1 MKRLKM
7 KGPEY
12 VDIKGSYT
20 KEAGNKTYKGGKFE
34 SGIHFTPEVYNPF
47 SDQYDPKATRMHRYR
62 EKLGFAMGAREINAS
77 IKKAAKD
84 PKRYRYAMKYARG
97 EITLKEF
104 REYCRKKDTRK
115 R

>member
-1 MKRLKM
+1 M

-12 VDIKGSYT
+12 VDIKGIYT
-20 KEAGNKTYKGGKFE
+20 KDIAGNKTYKGGKFV

-47 SDQYDPKATRMHRYR
+47 SDQYDPNAMRMHIHR
-62 EKLGFAMGAREINAS
+62 EKFLSAMGAREINAS
-77 IKKAAKD
+77 IQKAAKD

-104 REYCRKKDTRK
+104 REYCRKNILGKGEER
-115 R
+115 